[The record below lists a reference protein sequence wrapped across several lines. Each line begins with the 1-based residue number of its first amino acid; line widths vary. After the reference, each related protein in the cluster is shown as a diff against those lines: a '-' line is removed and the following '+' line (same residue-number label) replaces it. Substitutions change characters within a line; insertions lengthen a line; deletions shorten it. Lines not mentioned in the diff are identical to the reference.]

1 MYLSKKDPNDY
12 LLQGQT
18 QKFVQAFWNAKTYT
32 PEGILCGT
40 DIYNI
45 LFTEEHIESYPYPW
59 NSLNNM
65 TYGMRMGELVL
76 VTAGSGIGKSSVMR
90 ELSHYLMTTADQKVG
105 CLFLEESV
113 RTTSNAILSIE
124 ADKKFHIPAS
134 DTNPLTEEERKQAYE
149 DMDKLKNAIFWNH
162 FGSTNLDNLLNRIRY
177 MAKGLDCKYIILDH
191 ISIIIYDL
199 ADERK
204 AIDAAMLKLR
214 TLVQELN
221 IHLMVVCHLSRP
233 SGTGHEE
240 GASVSLKELRGSHSL
255 AQLPDMIIALERNN
269 QAISE
274 AERNRTLVRILKN
287 RFSGET
293 GPSTMFYWTK
303 ETGRLTEVPLD
314 DTLPDNTNDDE
325 VGSLHDD
332 REFD

>member
-1 MYLSKKDPNDY
+1 
-12 LLQGQT
+12 
-18 QKFVQAFWNAKTYT
+18 
-32 PEGILCGT
+32 
-40 DIYNI
+40 
-45 LFTEEHIESYPYPW
+45 
-59 NSLNNM
+59 
-65 TYGMRMGELVL
+65 
-76 VTAGSGIGKSSVMR
+76 
-90 ELSHYLMTTADQKVG
+90 
-105 CLFLEESV
+105 
-113 RTTSNAILSIE
+113 
-124 ADKKFHIPAS
+124 
-134 DTNPLTEEERKQAYE
+134 
-149 DMDKLKNAIFWNH
+149 
-162 FGSTNLDNLLNRIRY
+162 RIRY

-287 RFSGET
+287 RFSG
-293 GPSTMFYWTK
+293 
-303 ETGRLTEVPLD
+303 
-314 DTLPDNTNDDE
+314 
-325 VGSLHDD
+325 
-332 REFD
+332 